1 MFILDKGAGSKQNL
15 ELVGVCGHDYL
26 TAKKLN
32 ISDDKIIETFWQR
45 KPVQLNHDEQ
55 TEKQGIY
62 GIKIVK
68 HGSVNYFYFEEE
80 LEAQNLDALSRKVYR
95 QFMEAEMLQ
104 ECISRKKKLPK
115 KIGISNPVMK
125 IIYSVQ
131 TKLLQMSEEEEL
143 AFLREKLNTRRGGFS
158 P

>member
-1 MFILDKGAGSKQNL
+1 
-15 ELVGVCGHDYL
+15 
-26 TAKKLN
+26 
-32 ISDDKIIETFWQR
+32 
-45 KPVQLNHDEQ
+45 
-55 TEKQGIY
+55 
-62 GIKIVK
+62 
-68 HGSVNYFYFEEE
+68 
-80 LEAQNLDALSRKVYR
+80 
-95 QFMEAEMLQ
+95 MLQ